1 MNFLKDDEIEE
12 LGSDVAYKEFSK
24 AVREVQLLRQQAKRG
39 DRESVSNLKAATDY
53 MFKLDARMNKLDSHT
68 PESKPLF
75 GESKAVSFIR
85 SAIKAIKKG

>member
-1 MNFLKDDEIEE
+1 MNFLKDDEIEK
-12 LGSDVAYKEFSK
+12 LGSDVVYKEFSK